1 MTNVHQKFIHHGGK
15 VGDPNP
21 KATFSFKT
29 ERKFKRRKGVN
40 SQTIQDLHEEILQQK
55 LAGIA
60 EGLMAR
66 AYRIPE
72 TTDGSTNST
81 ELWYAEAE
89 NH

>member
-1 MTNVHQKFIHHGGK
+1 MTNVHQKFIHRGGK
-15 VGDPNP
+15 VGDLNP

-29 ERKFKRRKGVN
+29 ERKFKGPKGVN
-40 SQTIQDLHEEILQQK
+40 SQMIQDLDEEIPQQK
-55 LAGIA
+55 LAGSA

-66 AYRIPE
+66 LYRIPE
-72 TTDGSTNST
+72 TTDVST

>member
-15 VGDPNP
+15 GGDLNPN
-21 KATFSFKT
+21 ATFSFKT
-29 ERKFKRRKGVN
+29 ERKFEGPKGVN
-40 SQTIQDLHEEILQQK
+40 IQMIQVLHEEIPQQK
-55 LAGIA
+55 LAGSA

-66 AYRIPE
+66 LYRIPE
-72 TTDGSTNST
+72 TTDVST